1 MTLKHSFLLVTLAA
15 LSTALLTGCIRTTHE
30 IKPIHITMDVNLK
43 VDKHLDDFFAKPVE
57 PLLTVAEQE
66 RSEREKTR
74 IRFSERRPALDE
86 WKTKGF
92 IGEVFSGYLAFVK
105 ESADEDVHA
114 LVEAENADR
123 KLVYTAIA
131 ENESTTPELVGKLRA
146 ERIADR
152 ARTGDYLMNAKG
164 EWIQVK

>member
-1 MTLKHSFLLVTLAA
+1 MTLKHTFYLVPLAA
-15 LSTALLTGCIRTTHE
+15 LATVLATGCIQTTHE

-74 IRFSERRPALDE
+74 IRFSERRPAIDA
-86 WKTKGF
+86 WKTKGV
-92 IGEVFSGYLAFVK
+92 IGEAFSGYLAFIE

-114 LVEAENADR
+114 LVESDNADR

-131 ENESTTPELVGKLRA
+131 EKESTTPELVGKLRA

-152 ARTGDYLMNAKG
+152 ARAGDYLMNAKG